1 MRRPLLIAMPLLACA
16 AVAQAADAP
25 RDLVEV
31 NGKKINE
38 LDFLVFAAEQH
49 PQTSPQAL
57 NDQQFQVAVMNELVN
72 TMLLSQDAAKQK
84 LDKNPRVAAA
94 LDVARNRVLAQ
105 VAILSHLQK
114 NPIKE
119 EQVKKAYDE
128 KVAKG
133 PVREYKTRN
142 IVVKT
147 EDEAKEILKSLDGGA
162 KFDELAK
169 SKSVASNA
177 ESGGELGWVAAAQM
191 VKPIADVV
199 TNLDKGAYAKAPLKT
214 DAGWMVLKLDD
225 QRDAPPPAFDDVKA
239 AIATELQREA
249 VAKYVAELRQ
259 NGKLKVLEG
268 GKPEAAAKS
277 EGQAPP
283 KAQAPKKPSAQEMIA
298 PKK

>member
-1 MRRPLLIAMPLLACA
+1 MRRPLLIAMPFLAVA

-31 NGKKINE
+31 NGKKIDE
-38 LDFLVFAAEQH
+38 LEFLVFAAEQH

-57 NDQQFQVAVMNELVN
+57 NDPQFQVAVMNELVN
-72 TMLLSQDAAKQK
+72 TVLLGQDATKQK

-119 EQVKKAYDE
+119 EQVKKAYDD
-128 KVAKG
+128 KIAKG
-133 PVREYKTRN
+133 PVREYKARN

-147 EDEAKEILKSLDGGA
+147 EDDAKAIIKSLDGGA

-169 SKSVASNA
+169 TKSIASNA

-191 VKPIADVV
+191 IKPIAEVV
-199 TNLDKGAYAKAPLKT
+199 TALDKGAYAKTPLKT
-214 DAGWMVLKLDD
+214 DAGWMVLKLDE

-239 AIATELQREA
+239 AITAELQREA
-249 VAKYVAELRQ
+249 VAKYVAELRK
-259 NGKLKVLEG
+259 NGKMKVLEG
-268 GKPEAAAKS
+268 GKGEAAA
-277 EGQAPP
+277 P
-283 KAQAPKKPSAQEMIA
+283 KAEAKAPAKAPAPKKSAEDMIA

>member
-72 TMLLSQDAAKQK
+72 TILLSQDAAKQK

-191 VKPIADVV
+191 VKPIAEVV
-199 TNLDKGAYAKAPLKT
+199 TKLDKGAHAKAPLKT

-239 AIATELQREA
+239 AIAAELQREA

-277 EGQAPP
+277 EAKAPP